1 MENFL
6 QAARE
11 VGSKA
16 LNTSRLNVVGEG
28 RGGKTAFVRAISGK
42 AFEDTY
48 NATHSVIRETEPDA
62 YRSVMEKAKRRRET
76 SA

>member
-42 AFEDTY
+42 AFEDTESTIGVQQSLLEVSGCHQWMPTY
-48 NATHSVIRETEPDA
+48 TVYLI
-62 YRSVMEKAKRRRET
+62 
-76 SA
+76 

>member
-1 MENFL
+1 MEAVENFL

-42 AFEDTY
+42 AFEDTESTIGVQQSLLEVSGCHQWMPTY
-48 NATHSVIRETEPDA
+48 TVYLI
-62 YRSVMEKAKRRRET
+62 
-76 SA
+76 